1 LLPLLES
8 SLGRNTSFFLFFI
21 GFIFSLVILFKFS
34 PTHFTKKV
42 VSNLPKM
49 SDIKENF
56 QSDAKK
62 MLEVNPK
69 SKKNQE
75 LDPKQRE
82 FNNMILSLKKEKE
95 ILEKMKDEKEKRNI
109 FS

>member
-1 LLPLLES
+1 M
-8 SLGRNTSFFLFFI
+8 
-21 GFIFSLVILFKFS
+21 FSLVILFKFS

-42 VSNLPKM
+42 VSTLPKM
-49 SDIKENF
+49 SNIKENF
-56 QSDAKK
+56 QADTK
-62 MLEVNPK
+62 EK
-69 SKKNQE
+69 SVKIKKNQE